1 MARRAGYR
9 EVARALAALIA
20 DGTYPPGS
28 PLPSQDSI
36 CRTYDIGMTT
46 AERVVGLLRHAGLVD
61 TESGML
67 TRVRVQPE
75 RRERWLRPGTRVITR
90 MPTFEERDELSIPD
104 GVPVHEVYHRHEFE
118 LLRAD
123 EVELVF
129 E

>member
-28 PLPSQDSI
+28 HLPSQDVI
-36 CRTYDIGMTT
+36 CRTYGIGMTT
-46 AERVVGLLRHAGLVD
+46 AERVFGVLRHAGLVD

-90 MPTFEERDELSIPD
+90 MPTLDERDELGIPD
-104 GVPVHEVYHRHEFE
+104 GVPVHEVRHRQKLD

-123 EVELVF
+123 EVELIF

>member
-1 MARRAGYR
+1 MARRVGYR

-20 DGTYPPGS
+20 DGTYPQGS
-28 PLPSQDSI
+28 YLPSQDVL
-36 CRTYDIGMTT
+36 CRTYGIGTTT

-61 TESGML
+61 SESGML

-90 MPTFEERDELSIPD
+90 MPTFEERDELGIPD

-118 LLRAD
+118 LVRAD